1 MAEARAAPPPSWAD
15 LRKLADAHTVAIL
28 AVLIGAPLALVLAY
42 FTRDAGSPVALT
54 CRVAVEL
61 VMAAALFRLARFL
74 GEPGPLLW
82 ALAPLVHFMLG
93 VIVFAIL
100 NMHARRRLGAAGI
113 VVGTLGASIPDVPP
127 QPPAADPPTS
137 S

>member
-1 MAEARAAPPPSWAD
+1 MAEAPTSLGD
-15 LRKLADAHTVAIL
+15 LRKLADAHTLAIL
-28 AVLIGAPLALVLAY
+28 AILIGAPLAFVLAY
-42 FTRDAGSPVALT
+42 FTTGSGATVALIG
-54 CRVAVEL
+54 RVAIEV
-61 VMAAALFRLARFL
+61 VIAATLFRLARSL

-113 VVGTLGASIPDVPP
+113 VVGALGARPPEEPP
-127 QPPAADPPTS
+127 QPPPADPPTS
-137 S
+137 A